1 MMTALEWIRQFESY
15 LTLVKNRS
23 VNTVRSYSLDAE
35 LLYRFT
41 TTGKLGEPRVK
52 VPLAESVFDWAAF
65 TEDMAVNYVRDLKA
79 SGAKDAN
86 VARKI
91 YSLRQFFKFLRKKGV
106 TTADPWGDMELHAIR
121 RTLPKTLTVNEMNK
135 LLTRIRQPFPALL
148 GVPNEEGFLLIR
160 DRAMLETL
168 YSAALRVSEL
178 CGMDWQDIDWNKREV
193 KVLGK
198 GNRERVCP
206 LGQKALEALMDYT
219 KHYELKWEKKPEGP
233 RPVFLSMWDM
243 RINTR
248 TIPRTIRKW
257 CRLANVKRVNPHA
270 FRHSAATHMLEN
282 GADIRVIQ
290 KLLGHAS
297 IITTE
302 IYTQVAIRKVKTVH
316 ANTHPRA

>member
-1 MMTALEWIRQFESY
+1 MNALEWIREFESY
-15 LTLVKNRS
+15 LTLIKNRS
-23 VNTVRSYSLDAE
+23 VNTVKSYVIDAE
-35 LLYRFT
+35 LLYRFV
-41 TTGKLGEPRVK
+41 TTGRLGKPRVK
-52 VPLAESVFDWAAF
+52 SPLTESLFDWATF
-65 TEDMAVNYVRDLKA
+65 TENTAADYVRELKA
-79 SGAKDAN
+79 SGAKDTN

-106 TTADPWGDMELHAIR
+106 TMADPWNDIELHAIR
-121 RTLPKTLTVNEMNK
+121 RPLPATLSVNEMNV
-135 LLTRIRQPFPALL
+135 LLTCIRQPIQALL
-148 GVPNEEGFLLIR
+148 GVPSEEVFLTVR

-178 CGMDWQDIDWNKREV
+178 CGMNWQDVDWNKREV

-198 GNRERVCP
+198 GNKERICP
-206 LGQKALEALMDYT
+206 LGQKALEALLEYSR
-219 KHYELKWEKKPEGP
+219 HYEQHWHRKPDGP
-233 RPVFLSMWDM
+233 APVFLSTWNM

-257 CRLANVKRVNPHA
+257 CERAGVKRVNPHA

-290 KLLGHAS
+290 KMLGHAS
-297 IITTE
+297 IVTTE
-302 IYTQVAIRKVKTVH
+302 IYTHVAIRKLKTVH